1 MLRGASEKV
10 PKNIP
15 GCLAYGQAEQR
26 IQTGESL
33 KVHVKLNVQILNV
46 KHTIF
51 VFFSIEL

>member
-1 MLRGASEKV
+1 MLKEASEKV

-46 KHTIF
+46 KHMIF
-51 VFFSIEL
+51 VFLIEL

>member
-51 VFFSIEL
+51 VFFFN